1 MRTTLDLD
9 QDVLL
14 AAKDL
19 ARRSHKTA
27 GQVISELARQALQ
40 QPSTLQTQAELEEV
54 CGFKPFP
61 RRGGVVSNELIN
73 QLRDQDI
80 Y

>member
-1 MRTTLDLD
+1 MRTTLDVD
-9 QDVLL
+9 PDVLL

-40 QPSTLQTQAELEEV
+40 QPATFQANAELEEV

-61 RRGGVVSNELIN
+61 RRGAVVSNTLIN

-80 Y
+80 D

>member
-1 MRTTLDLD
+1 
-9 QDVLL
+9 
-14 AAKDL
+14 
-19 ARRSHKTA
+19 
-27 GQVISELARQALQ
+27 RQALQ
-40 QPSTLQTQAELEEV
+40 QPVNAQGQSDLDEV